1 MTHRLFWTAL
11 LATALAAC
19 APRGT
24 RDPYEPRERP
34 VTRPAEPEEAA
45 PPRMR
50 SYSEDELASFPRHP
64 EEISGPAVLAL
75 LNQARADLDAG
86 RTEQA
91 VAKLERARRH
101 EPRNPFIWQRLAGMQ
116 LQRMQMDQAETMAQR
131 SNSLARGNPYIEI
144 GNWRV
149 IAAAREAQGDAEGV
163 EQAQQRID
171 ALQEQLE
178 D

>member
-11 LATALAAC
+11 LAAALAAC
-19 APRGT
+19 APRA
-24 RDPYEPRERP
+24 PHEPRERP
-34 VTRPAEPEEAA
+34 VPRPAEPEAAA
-45 PPRMR
+45 PLPRMR
-50 SYSEDELASFPRHP
+50 SYSEDELASFPRNP

-86 RTEQA
+86 RAEQA
-91 VAKLERARRH
+91 MAKLERARRY
-101 EPRNPFIWQRLAGMQ
+101 EPRNPFIWQRLAGTQ

-149 IAAAREAQGDAEGV
+149 IAAARAAQGDAEGA
-163 EQAQQRID
+163 EQAQQRVE